1 MDRLF
6 RAVASDAGDAG
17 LAVAAAMTAATPA
30 RALGLERVGVLAAG
44 HDANLVVLDDA
55 LDVVAVMLHGGW
67 VVAD

>member
-1 MDRLF
+1 
-6 RAVASDAGDAG
+6 
-17 LAVAAAMTAATPA
+17 
-30 RALGLERVGVLAAG
+30 VGVLAAG